1 VEGLPHTF
9 PAERGSTEMDYPF
22 RSIFSDEFND
32 YLSLLSKAGKKTVR
46 KYRGTFK
53 SLDIYL
59 ADAGV
64 REKALTE
71 SLISGWIHTITGKS
85 RTKSAKIS
93 HVRSFVKYLTA
104 LEIPAYE
111 PDYMRVS
118 SDYVPYTFT
127 DEEFDAIITA
137 ADNLSRIV
145 KTETLLIFPV
155 LLRILYGCGLRVGE
169 AITLR
174 WEDVDLTNGIII
186 IKKAKNNK
194 QRIVPMSGSLAE
206 ILKQYRDREFKQP
219 LNGKLLFESPRGH
232 GESYQVS
239 TFRDWFLLVLEQ
251 ANISNHRSAP
261 FERGI
266 TPHLLRHYFT
276 FKSFLKAEAEGRSL
290 EQTAPYLSAFLGH
303 ETLCETE
310 KYITKDYTLYEKS
323 HMRMNESIGNL
334 FPEVDFDEQ

>member
-1 VEGLPHTF
+1 
-9 PAERGSTEMDYPF
+9 MDYPF

-32 YLSLLSKAGKKTVR
+32 YLNLSTKAGKRTVR

-53 SLDIYL
+53 SLDAYL

-64 REKALTE
+64 KEKALTE
-71 SLISGWIHTITGKS
+71 PLISGWIHTITGKS
-85 RTKSAKIS
+85 RTKSAKVCQIRMF
-93 HVRSFVKYLTA
+93 VRYLTA
-104 LEIPAYE
+104 LEIPAFE
-111 PDYMRVS
+111 PDYVRVS

-127 DEEFDAIITA
+127 DEEFDALITA
-137 ADNLSRIV
+137 ADNLNRIV
-145 KTETLLIFPV
+145 NTETLLIFPV

-169 AITLR
+169 AIALR
-174 WEDVDLTNGIII
+174 WEDVDLTNGIVI

-194 QRIVPMSGSLAE
+194 QRIVPMSGSLSE
-206 ILKQYRDREFKQP
+206 ILKQYRDRKFKRP
-219 LNGKLLFESPRGH
+219 FHGKLLFESSKRD
-232 GESYQVS
+232 GEAYQVS
-239 TFRDWFLLVLEQ
+239 AFRGWFLLVLEQ
-251 ANISNHRSAP
+251 ANISNHRSVP

-303 ETLCETE
+303 ESLCETE
-310 KYITKDYTLYEKS
+310 RYITKDYTLYEKS
-323 HMRMNESIGNL
+323 HRRMNESIGDL